1 MLNGTLRCLLLAALV
16 AAATPTLAGAGEFEL
31 TIQRGRVTLVA
42 QNAPLQD
49 ILAEWARIGQ
59 TTIVNGERL
68 AGSPLTLQL
77 IDVPE
82 EQALETLLR
91 SASGYV
97 VAPRATPIPGASRFD
112 RIFILASSGRPS
124 TRAVRAPTPSVLQP
138 AQGQPDEDEL
148 FGAPAFGEG
157 RIPRRSSTQA
167 RISWSSCSNSSCS
180 PERRRKS
187 HPRHRRALST
197 NRSFRPP
204 LTLGLW
210 DRPGPGRWRPRTQ
223 TLRILGDRRGNNEI
237 LRARAR
243 GAGEIA
249 SEAPPQGRCTDTA

>member
-148 FGAPAFGEG
+148 FGAPAFGEPDSATFEYASPNQLEQLQQLLLQPG
-157 RIPRRSSTQA
+157 EAPQESSPPPT
-167 RISWSSCSNSSCS
+167 S
-180 PERRRKS
+180 PVDQ
-187 HPRHRRALST
+187 PQFST
-197 NRSFRPP
+197 TPNFGS
-204 LTLGLW
+204 LGST
-210 DRPGPGRWRPRTQ
+210 RPGPVAPQDPDAANSGRPP
-223 TLRILGDRRGNNEI
+223 
-237 LRARAR
+237 
-243 GAGEIA
+243 GE
-249 SEAPPQGRCTDTA
+249 

>member
-1 MLNGTLRCLLLAALV
+1 MLNGILRSLLLAVLV
-16 AAATPTLAGAGEFEL
+16 AAATPPLAGAGEFEL
-31 TIQRGRVTLVA
+31 TIQQGRVTLVA
-42 QNAPLQD
+42 QDAPIQD

-59 TTIVNGERL
+59 TKIVNGERL

-112 RIFILASSGRPS
+112 RIFILVSSGRPS

-148 FGAPAFGEG
+148 FGAPAFGEPDSATFEYASPNQLQQLLLQPG
-157 RIPRRSSTQA
+157 EEPQESSPPPT
-167 RISWSSCSNSSCS
+167 S
-180 PERRRKS
+180 PVDR
-187 HPRHRRALST
+187 PQFST
-197 NRSFRPP
+197 SPNYGP
-204 LTLGLW
+204 LGTS
-210 DRPGPGRWRPRTQ
+210 RPGPVAPQDPDAANSGRPP
-223 TLRILGDRRGNNEI
+223 
-237 LRARAR
+237 
-243 GAGEIA
+243 GE
-249 SEAPPQGRCTDTA
+249 